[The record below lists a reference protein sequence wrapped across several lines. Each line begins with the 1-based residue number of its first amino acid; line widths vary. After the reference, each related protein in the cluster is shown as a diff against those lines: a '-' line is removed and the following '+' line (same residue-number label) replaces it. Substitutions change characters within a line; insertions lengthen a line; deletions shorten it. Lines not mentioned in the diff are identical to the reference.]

1 MSASHPLALVP
12 SVAAIAF
19 VIAAPDAIEAQMTS
33 ARPAAVSLTVV
44 VPPRPRDVNALA
56 IDERAKIVARSSTVI
71 DLEKM
76 VGLSDR
82 PASRIEVRRGA
93 DWAADAPRVWVQ
105 NPRGEFEP
113 LDSGSSVVAFD
124 APGSL
129 AKIQSALRFR
139 VEADR
144 ADASLALPVE
154 YRITV
159 GEGDQI
165 AVWRF
170 TSVIRPDSLR
180 SHTESRADR

>member
-1 MSASHPLALVP
+1 MSASHQLALVR
-12 SVAAIAF
+12 SVAAIGF
-19 VIAAPDAIEAQMTS
+19 MVAAPGAIEAQMTS
-33 ARPAAVSLTVV
+33 ARPASVALTVV
-44 VPPRPRDVNALA
+44 VPPRPSDVSGLA
-56 IDERAKIVARSSTVI
+56 IDERAKVVARSATAL
-71 DLEKM
+71 DLEKI

-82 PASRIEVRRGA
+82 TTSRIEVRRGA
-93 DWAADAPRVWVQ
+93 GWSVDAPRVWVQ
-105 NPRGEFEP
+105 NRRGDFEP
-113 LDSGSSVVAFD
+113 LDTGSSVVAID

-129 AKIQSALRFR
+129 ARIQSAVRFR

-144 ADASLALPVE
+144 PHASLAVPVE

-180 SHTESRADR
+180 